1 MERVS
6 PATAAGQAAR
16 QAALARLSQACVCE
30 EEEGRRSRRWGQAGM
45 TSSPGTKRAAQSRH
59 RERGRVAGG
68 QSEGSAKFNIGA
80 QEIHCLTFVT

>member
-30 EEEGRRSRRWGQAGM
+30 EEEGRRNKVGPSRDDIFTRHKEG
-45 TSSPGTKRAAQSRH
+45 SPKQAQS
-59 RERGRVAGG
+59 G
-68 QSEGSAKFNIGA
+68 EGESS
-80 QEIHCLTFVT
+80 

>member
-30 EEEGRRSRRWGQAGM
+30 EEEGRRSWRWGQAGM
-45 TSSPGTKRAAQSRH
+45 TSSPRGQPEAGA
-59 RERGRVAGG
+59 EWGGRVAGG

>member
-45 TSSPGTKRAAQSRH
+45 TSSPGTKRAARS
-59 RERGRVAGG
+59 RGRVAGG